1 MRCALSHGIRAR
13 APSPARTDR
22 RRRGF
27 TLLEV
32 MVALA
37 LLSAALM
44 AVADLCGN
52 ALRNE
57 VYARDL
63 SEVTLLARG
72 KMAEL
77 EQKYED
83 EGFKDFDQT
92 EEGDFRDAKRPDV
105 FWRVD
110 LIRPAGDLSAD
121 QLVSMLTGMGGDA
134 QGMIAKLMGG
144 GAATTTASSSSSSS
158 GPSQPTMAGGGMAM
172 GAATK
177 MLQSQVTVFGE
188 QLKKS
193 FREMRL
199 TVAWLDGR
207 VARSFTV
214 TTHLVVLNPRAPGGV
229 RGDNPEVPSNLAN
242 VATNVAGGVAGAAGA
257 AGATGLPGANSALPV
272 VPGSQPGSADEE
284 ITRRRRRRGEIVQ

>member
-1 MRCALSHGIRAR
+1 MRSAISQATRAHAPPRAR
-13 APSPARTDR
+13 SDR
-22 RRRGF
+22 SRRGGGF

-144 GAATTTASSSSSSS
+144 GAATTTASSSSS

-177 MLQSQVTVFGE
+177 MLQSQVTAFGE

-242 VATNVAGGVAGAAGA
+242 VATNVAGGVAGAAG
-257 AGATGLPGANSALPV
+257 LPGANTALPV
-272 VPGSQPGSADEE
+272 VPGTQPTSGDEE
-284 ITRRRRRRGEIVQ
+284 ISRRRRRRGEIVQ